1 MIVFYYVLSILSV
14 NRMDYLF
21 ESQKSITVSNS
32 VQKLSGESNGKPN
45 KIWVDKDGQ
54 FHKTLMK
61 SGIPIKK

>member
-1 MIVFYYVLSILSV
+1 MIVFYYVLSIFSV
-14 NRMDYLF
+14 NRTDYSF
-21 ESQKSITVSNS
+21 ESQKSITVSNT

-61 SGIPIKK
+61 FGIPIKK